1 VTNINY
7 APEGVKQTALIILP
21 ILATLAGAVLL
32 GSRASLPVLA
42 LPLAAMGLIFL
53 LRQPVYALFA
63 IIVAALL
70 IPREFSTGTEVFI
83 NPVTLLMP
91 ALMAFALLVMVRRG
105 KIVLTPSAVNRP
117 LFLFLMAGLL
127 SFGIGAVTWDV
138 NVPRSST
145 FWLTQAAQW
154 AIFAFSAGAFWLTAY
169 LAQEEV
175 WLKRLTFFF
184 LIVGGVLALLVVW
197 QGVGF
202 VTGRFSTV
210 ATWRATFW
218 VLLFALAG
226 GQLLF
231 NRELKQGWRLFLV
244 AILIAAVIH
253 SFGSHDERASDW
265 VGLAAVGGI
274 LFWLRFPRMGWVG
287 SAVVIMLLA
296 AGVLLPLIYEFAGG
310 DERWFMTGGSRVA
323 LIERTIEVTMRNPIT
338 GLGPAAYRPYTATS
352 PLIYAH
358 IIWFEPRVSS
368 HNNYVDIF
376 SHTGLLGLGFFL
388 WFMATVGHLGWRLRR
403 RFTQGFAGG
412 YVNGM
417 LGAWVGSLCIM
428 LLLDWFL
435 PFVYNVGFSG
445 FQASVLVWLFLGGLV
460 SLEAIA
466 AREDREEKIDQPA

>member
-1 VTNINY
+1 MINISY
-7 APEGVKQTALIILP
+7 APERFKRMGLILP
-21 ILATLAGAVLL
+21 IILATLVGAIML
-32 GSRASLPVLA
+32 GGRASLPMLA
-42 LPLAAMGLIFL
+42 LPLAAISLVFL

-70 IPREFSTGTEVFI
+70 IPREFSTGTEVLI
-83 NPVTLLMP
+83 NPVSLLMP
-91 ALMAFALLVMVRRG
+91 ALLAFALLVMVRRG
-105 KIVLTPSAVNRP
+105 KIGLTPSVVNRP
-117 LFLFLMAGLL
+117 LLLFLLAGLI
-127 SFGIGAVTWDV
+127 SFGIGAATWDI

-184 LIVGGVLALLVVW
+184 LIVGGVLALLVAW

-202 VTGRFSTV
+202 VMGRISTV

-231 NRELKQGWRLFLV
+231 NRQLGRGWRLFLAAV
-244 AILIAAVIH
+244 MIAAVIH
-253 SFGSHDERASDW
+253 SFGAHDQRASDW
-265 VGLAAVGGI
+265 VGLAAVSGV
-274 LFWLRFPRMGWVG
+274 LFWLRFPRLGWVG
-287 SAVVIMLLA
+287 SVTMAVLLA
-296 AGVLLPLIYEFAGG
+296 TGILLPLIYEFAGG
-310 DERWFMTGGSRVA
+310 DARWFESGGARLA

-338 GLGPAAYRPYTATS
+338 GLGPAAYRPYTSIS

-358 IIWFEPRVSS
+358 IVWFDPRVSS

-376 SHTGLLGLGFFL
+376 SHTGLLGLGLFL
-388 WFMATVGHLGWRLRR
+388 WFMAAVASLGWRLRR
-403 RFTQGFAGG
+403 RFQAGFAAG

-417 LGAWVGSLCIM
+417 LAAWAGFMAIM

-435 PFVYNVGFSG
+435 PFVYNVGFPG
-445 FQASVLVWLFLGGLV
+445 FQASVLAWLFLGGLV

-466 AREDREEKIDQPA
+466 RREDEGKKAYAP